1 MLLNKKVVYITGG
14 SSGIGQACA
23 KLCLKNGAMV
33 IITGR
38 NIEKLE
44 EAKILA
50 PHIKNQFI
58 SIKEFTIN
66 EHTDDGYNDSFSS
79 IFGILDIDGK
89 LFMVPLKN

>member
-1 MLLNKKVVYITGG
+1 MSLSLDLSDCIEQNSTSKVHINKSHFFI
-14 SSGIGQACA
+14 SE
-23 KLCLKNGAMV
+23 LKN
-33 IITGR
+33 I
-38 NIEKLE
+38 KLE